1 MDKTEEKATQDKDLE
16 QYEIK
21 QFGTM
26 DQQTLEGMLAG
37 YCVYDKTLE
46 TVDKRLTDPKNGD
59 LLVESGIE
67 GKMFDHKHIGKL
79 FDDLLNYYKS
89 YRRMMTL
96 DDSAQLQL
104 ITGSSQDQSLV
115 YSEMIADCHAAV
127 VARHVSL
134 RLLIERFKSH
144 YYVQR
149 ADSIYQQFV
158 RNRAQMDPKK
168 AVEQFCTECR
178 LELADPDNQPLVEYD
193 LGEDSKKTISWVL
206 DMKHNPEKYMGCR
219 CGIEKVDTP
228 TTGFKPGQLTVFVG
242 RHGGYKTTLMTNVG
256 YGLLMNGYNV
266 LYASLEM
273 EEDLL
278 MAKILCRHSRKIS
291 WSKMYQG
298 RISEPG
304 DWALCDEAAAR
315 AIDESL
321 SEEEREKW
329 NKKHHKLRD
338 IVSNVTRGE
347 EEILLLNS
355 ARDSI
360 LSLPNKLKI
369 ARVGQSDKIKVGLLE
384 KWIEERIEVWQPD
397 VVIVDYLALVA
408 SDQAYS
414 DRRDLEVGDVCKKFR
429 AMGSR
434 LGFHVITAAQ
444 YKRGAIERIREY
456 GFANPEKAMLG
467 TDDIAESN
475 QIGADADT
483 VFMLWPE
490 DGGNRLRV
498 FVPKAR
504 HAGTNVESFGVL
516 QVDQDHCTISDD
528 ITDTKQVSNNIGLGT
543 ALSLAQ
549 AIGEGNPLA
558 PKIPDGEDVLD
569 SPFSVSQEEPMEK
582 TEEELF

>member
-37 YCVYDKTLE
+37 YLVYDKTLE
-46 TVDKRLTDPKNGD
+46 TLDKRLTDPRNGE

-67 GKMFDHKHIGKL
+67 GKMFENKQAGKL
-79 FDDLLNYYKS
+79 FDGVLNYYKM
-89 YRRMMTL
+89 YRKMMTL
-96 DDSAQLQL
+96 DDSTQLQL
-104 ITGSSQDQSLV
+104 ITGSSHDQSLV
-115 YSEMIADCHAAV
+115 YSEMLADCHAAV

-134 RLLIERFKSH
+134 RLLIQRFKSH

-149 ADSIYQQFV
+149 ADAIYQQFV
-158 RNRAQMDPKK
+158 RNRTQMDPKK
-168 AVEQFCTECR
+168 AVEKFCTECR
-178 LELADPDNQPLVEYD
+178 TELSEQDTQPLIEYD

-219 CGIEKVDTP
+219 CGIEKVDKS

-304 DWALCDEAAAR
+304 DWDLKEEAAR
-315 AIDESL
+315 KTQDESL
-321 SEEEREKW
+321 SDAERAAWEKKL
-329 NKKHHKLRD
+329 KKLSD
-338 IVSNVTRGE
+338 ITSNVTRGE
-347 EEILLLNS
+347 EEVLLLNQ
-355 ARDSI
+355 ARESI
-360 LSLPNKLKI
+360 LALPNKLKI
-369 ARVGQSDKIKVGLLE
+369 ARVGQSDKIKIGYLE
-384 KWIEERIEVWQPD
+384 KWIEERIEVWQPE

-408 SDQAYS
+408 SDESHS

-504 HAGTNVESFGVL
+504 HAGTNVESFDVL

-528 ITDTKQVSNNIGLGT
+528 IMDTQQVSNNIGLGT

-549 AIGEGNPLA
+549 ALGDGNPLA

-569 SPFSVSQEEPMEK
+569 SPFAVSQEEPMEK

>member
-1 MDKTEEKATQDKDLE
+1 MDKTAEEKATQDADLE
-16 QYEIK
+16 KYEIK

-37 YCVYDKTLE
+37 YLVYDKILE
-46 TVDKRLTDPKNGD
+46 TLDKRLTDPRNGE
-59 LLVESGIE
+59 LIVESGIE
-67 GKMFDHKHIGKL
+67 GKMFDNKQAGTL
-79 FDDLLNYYKS
+79 FDGVLNYYKT
-89 YRRMMTL
+89 YRKMMTL
-96 DDSAQLQL
+96 DDSTQLQL
-104 ITGSSQDQSLV
+104 IMGSSHDQALA
-115 YSEMIADCHAAV
+115 YSEMLADCHAAV

-158 RNRAQMDPKK
+158 RNRTQMDPKK
-168 AVEQFCTECR
+168 AVEKFCTECR
-178 LELADPDNQPLVEYD
+178 TELSEQDSQPLVEYD

-219 CGIEKVDTP
+219 CGIEKIDKS

-278 MAKILCRHSRKIS
+278 MAKILCRHSRRIS

-298 RISEPG
+298 RISEPE
-304 DWALCDEAAAR
+304 DWNLMEEAAR
-315 AIDESL
+315 KSNDESL
-321 SEEEREKW
+321 SDEERAAW
-329 NKKHHKLRD
+329 TKKLKKLHD
-338 IVSNVTRGE
+338 VTSNVTKGE
-347 EEILLLNS
+347 EEVLLNKS
-355 ARDSI
+355 RESI
-360 LSLPNKLKI
+360 LALPNKLKI
-369 ARVGQSDKIKVGLLE
+369 ARVGQSDKIKVGYLE
-384 KWIEERIEVWQPD
+384 KWIEERIEVWQPE

-408 SDQAYS
+408 SDESRS

-504 HAGTNVESFGVL
+504 HAGTNVESFDVL

-528 ITDTKQVSNNIGLGT
+528 IMDTQQVSNNIGLGT

-549 AIGEGNPLA
+549 ALGDGNPLA

-582 TEEELF
+582 SEEELF

>member
-1 MDKTEEKATQDKDLE
+1 
-16 QYEIK
+16 
-21 QFGTM
+21 
-26 DQQTLEGMLAG
+26 
-37 YCVYDKTLE
+37 
-46 TVDKRLTDPKNGD
+46 
-59 LLVESGIE
+59 
-67 GKMFDHKHIGKL
+67 
-79 FDDLLNYYKS
+79 
-89 YRRMMTL
+89 
-96 DDSAQLQL
+96 
-104 ITGSSQDQSLV
+104 
-115 YSEMIADCHAAV
+115 
-127 VARHVSL
+127 
-134 RLLIERFKSH
+134 
-144 YYVQR
+144 
-149 ADSIYQQFV
+149 
-158 RNRAQMDPKK
+158 
-168 AVEQFCTECR
+168 
-178 LELADPDNQPLVEYD
+178 
-193 LGEDSKKTISWVL
+193 
-206 DMKHNPEKYMGCR
+206 
-219 CGIEKVDTP
+219 
-228 TTGFKPGQLTVFVG
+228 
-242 RHGGYKTTLMTNVG
+242 
-256 YGLLMNGYNV
+256 
-266 LYASLEM
+266 
-273 EEDLL
+273 
-278 MAKILCRHSRKIS
+278 
-291 WSKMYQG
+291 
-298 RISEPG
+298 
-304 DWALCDEAAAR
+304 
-315 AIDESL
+315 
-321 SEEEREKW
+321 
-329 NKKHHKLRD
+329 
-338 IVSNVTRGE
+338 
-347 EEILLLNS
+347 
-355 ARDSI
+355 

-582 TEEELF
+582 SEEEIF